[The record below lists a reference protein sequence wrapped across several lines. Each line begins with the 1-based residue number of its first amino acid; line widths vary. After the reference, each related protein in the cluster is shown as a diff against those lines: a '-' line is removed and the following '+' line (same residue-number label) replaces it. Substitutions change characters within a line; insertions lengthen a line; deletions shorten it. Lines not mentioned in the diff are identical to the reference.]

1 MSTWDKI
8 KQVTFKTFLYTSIF
22 LVWAFISLCAYWLF
36 VDRTPPVVPSLSMTH
51 PPSVSN
57 EGKNLAIQYEID
69 RKRYCD
75 FELNRYIVSVKN
87 ENVKIRIQGVS
98 KQVWDDEPLRDY
110 WQLELSIPGG
120 LPEGIYYYYNELRY
134 MCNPIQHIVH
144 PIVVA
149 YPKVF
154 FIIGGPNGAAQ
165 LNLLPDDVYVKD

>member
-1 MSTWDKI
+1 METWNKI
-8 KQVTFKTFLYTSIF
+8 KFVTGKIFLYVSIF
-22 LVWAFISLCAYWLF
+22 VVWAFVSLCAYWLF
-36 VDRTPPVVPSLSMTH
+36 VDRVPPVVASLSVNQ
-51 PPSVSN
+51 PPSVTN
-57 EGKNLAIQYEID
+57 EGKNLNILYEIH

-87 ENVKIRIQGVS
+87 KHVKIRIQGIG

-110 WQLELSIPGG
+110 WQLDLSIPGG

-144 PIVVA
+144 PIVVH

-165 LNLLPDDVYVKD
+165 LNLLPDDVYVSD